1 MVKGLKPHRVRL
13 RRSRASDCGRARENR
28 ASVVFPASRG
38 MKKKPRARMDARRLD
53 VARDDDDD
61 ARPSSSAVERCECLV
76 SPRVVV
82 VVGRVV
88 VIIVD
93 VVVRRQRAMSRVSPR
108 SFFAR
113 ATRPSP
119 RRTTNA
125 T

>member
-1 MVKGLKPHRVRL
+1 M
-13 RRSRASDCGRARENR
+13 
-28 ASVVFPASRG
+28 
-38 MKKKPRARMDARRLD
+38 
-53 VARDDDDD
+53 D
-61 ARPSSSAVERCECLV
+61 ARPSSSAVERCERLV